1 MWDNSGAE
9 EDLYKKNMDQRMLPT
24 ADEHLAQVGKELA
37 NEVRQIKQVQPVPLE
52 TDFWSASAVLVRMHI
67 CSM

>member
-9 EDLYKKNMDQRMLPT
+9 EDLYRQNRDARMLPT

-37 NEVRQIKQVQPVPLE
+37 GEVRQIRQVC
-52 TDFWSASAVLVRMHI
+52 TDHPPSSMVATASTH
-67 CSM
+67 